1 MAFNEYLIKNPKL
14 SILMPAYNEEA
25 TIAKIVEKI
34 DKVDLVRMGVD
45 RELIIVDD
53 GSKDRTVEIIKN
65 LRTKY
70 PYIRFIQHPKNKGKG
85 GAIKTAIK
93 AATGN
98 ILIVQDADLEY
109 DPQDYFRCIMPI
121 LKGKAKVVYGSRRL
135 EKRNKQYSGMSFY
148 VGGRM
153 ITWIFNLL
161 FLTRLTDEPTCY
173 KTFRGDVIKRMR
185 IDGNRF
191 DWEPE
196 VTAKIV
202 KKGIKICEVPI
213 HYYPRTEKEG
223 KKICWKDGFEALLT
237 MLKYRF
243 VD

>member
-14 SILMPAYNEEA
+14 SILMPAYNEGA

-34 DKVDLVRMGVD
+34 DKVDLARIGVD

-53 GSKDRTVEIIKN
+53 GSKDKTVEIVKH
-65 LRTKY
+65 LQAKY

-109 DPQDYFRCIMPI
+109 DPRDYFRCIMPI
-121 LKGKAKVVYGSRRL
+121 LKGKVKVVYGSRRL
-135 EKRNKQYSGMSFY
+135 EKKNKQHSHFSFY
-148 VGGRM
+148 LGGVG
-153 ITWIFNLL
+153 ITWVFNIL
-161 FLTRLTDEPTCY
+161 FLTHLTDEPTCY
-173 KTFRGDVIKRMR
+173 KTFRADVIKR
-185 IDGNRF
+185 IKINGNKF

-196 VTAKIV
+196 VTAKVV
-202 KKGIKICEVPI
+202 KKGIKIYEVPI
-213 HYYPRTEKEG
+213 RYYPRTEKQG
-223 KKICWKDGFEALLT
+223 KKIKWKDGIDAILT

>member
-1 MAFNEYLIKNPKL
+1 
-14 SILMPAYNEEA
+14 
-25 TIAKIVEKI
+25 
-34 DKVDLVRMGVD
+34 
-45 RELIIVDD
+45 
-53 GSKDRTVEIIKN
+53 
-65 LRTKY
+65 
-70 PYIRFIQHPKNKGKG
+70 
-85 GAIKTAIK
+85 
-93 AATGN
+93 
-98 ILIVQDADLEY
+98 
-109 DPQDYFRCIMPI
+109 
-121 LKGKAKVVYGSRRL
+121 
-135 EKRNKQYSGMSFY
+135 
-148 VGGRM
+148 
-153 ITWIFNLL
+153 
-161 FLTRLTDEPTCY
+161 
-173 KTFRGDVIKRMR
+173 MR